1 MRFVWQE
8 KSVVV
13 GGCALPE
20 RHVVCDI
27 SSLGDPG
34 SRGFVVEGES
44 GSVELFVVRRGELLA
59 AYKNSCPHTGVNL
72 EWQPDQFLDLSN
84 SYIQCATHG
93 ALFRLEDGYCL
104 RGPCAG
110 ELLETVEVRLEA
122 GLVVVI
128 LEGEV

>member
-1 MRFVWQE
+1 
-8 KSVVV
+8 
-13 GGCALPE
+13 LPE
-20 RHVVCDI
+20 RHSICEL

-34 SRGFVVEGES
+34 GRGFVLEGKN
-44 GSVELFVVRRGELLA
+44 GAMELFVVRHGERLV

-72 EWQPDQFLDLSN
+72 EWQADQFLDLSN

-110 ELLETVEVRLEA
+110 DSLESVEVELEQ
-122 GLVVVI
+122 GWVIVV
-128 LEGEV
+128 LEEG

>member
-1 MRFVWQE
+1 M
-8 KSVVV
+8 
-13 GGCALPE
+13 PD
-20 RHVVCDI
+20 RHTICEL

-34 SRGFVVEGES
+34 SRGFVLES
-44 GSVELFVVRRGELLA
+44 KHGTLSLFVVRHGERLV

-72 EWQPDQFLDLSN
+72 EWQADQFLDLSN

-110 ELLETVEVRLEA
+110 DYLESVEVQQIA
-122 GLVVVI
+122 GQVVVI
-128 LEGEV
+128 LDGH

>member
-1 MRFVWQE
+1 MDD
-8 KSVVV
+8 
-13 GGCALPE
+13 GGWTLLE
-20 RHVVCDI
+20 RHPLCDI
-27 SSLGDPG
+27 STLEI
-34 SRGFVVEGES
+34 REVEALSWSHRVGVWPYS
-44 GSVELFVVRRGELLA
+44 WVRRGELLM

-110 ELLETVEVRLEA
+110 DALEPVEVRLEA
-122 GLVVVI
+122 GQVVLI
-128 LEGEV
+128 LDRKTGS

>member
-1 MRFVWQE
+1 MD
-8 KSVVV
+8 V
-13 GGCALPE
+13 GGWTLLE
-20 RHVVCDI
+20 RHPLCDI
-27 SSLGDPG
+27 STLGDPG
-34 SRGFVVEGES
+34 SRGFVLES
-44 GSVELFVVRRGELLA
+44 QGGSVALFVVRRGELLM

-110 ELLETVEVRLEA
+110 DALEPVEVRLEA
-122 GLVVVI
+122 GQVVVI
-128 LEGEV
+128 LDRKTGS